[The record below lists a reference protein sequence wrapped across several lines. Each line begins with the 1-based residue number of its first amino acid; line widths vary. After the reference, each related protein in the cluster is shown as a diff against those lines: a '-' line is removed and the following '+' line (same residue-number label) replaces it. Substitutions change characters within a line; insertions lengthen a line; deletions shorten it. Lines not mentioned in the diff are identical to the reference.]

1 MDEHPAGAGVGLSE
15 RLTTTSGAS
24 VRMVSL
30 EFVLRPSVVRHGRSE
45 NSGHSRL
52 AAGEV
57 VNVRLAALASKELT
71 LADADVTRISLVDYP
86 LPIYDAD
93 TAEKSG
99 PPHNAFKLK
108 QLMSA
113 HQGVFIASPEYNASL
128 TPLIK
133 NTIDWISAVR
143 ERGDPPLAAY
153 QNRVFALGGASPG
166 RSGATHSLLALRQVL
181 AVGCGALVLAE
192 QVTVP
197 NAEHAFDDMDEL
209 TDARAA
215 NQLKVVVR
223 KLVDTARLMA

>member
-1 MDEHPAGAGVGLSE
+1 MAVPRILVIPG
-15 RLTTTSGAS
+15 
-24 VRMVSL
+24 SL
-30 EFVLRPSVVRHGRSE
+30 RAKSY
-45 NSGHSRL
+45 
-52 AAGEV
+52 
-57 VNVRLAALASKELT
+57 NVRLAALAGKQLT

-93 TAEKSG
+93 TAEESG

-113 HQGVFIASPEYNASL
+113 HQGIFIASPEYNASL

-133 NTIDWISAVR
+133 NTIDWISVVR
-143 ERGDPPLAAY
+143 ERGEPPLAAY
-153 QNRVFALGGASPG
+153 QNRVFALGGASPR
-166 RSGATHSLLALRQVL
+166 RSGASHSLLALRQVL

-209 TDARAA
+209 TDAGAA

-223 KLVDTARLMA
+223 KLVDTARLLA

>member
-1 MDEHPAGAGVGLSE
+1 MAVPRILVIPG
-15 RLTTTSGAS
+15 
-24 VRMVSL
+24 SL
-30 EFVLRPSVVRHGRSE
+30 RAKSY
-45 NSGHSRL
+45 
-52 AAGEV
+52 
-57 VNVRLAALASKELT
+57 NVRLAALASKQLT

-93 TAEKSG
+93 TAEESG

-113 HQGVFIASPEYNASL
+113 HQGIFIASPEYNASL

-133 NTIDWISAVR
+133 NTIDWISVVR
-143 ERGDPPLAAY
+143 ERGEPPLAAY
-153 QNRVFALGGASPG
+153 QNRVFALGGASPR
-166 RSGATHSLLALRQVL
+166 RSGASHSLLALRQVL

-209 TDARAA
+209 TDVGAA

-223 KLVDTARLMA
+223 KLVDTARLLA

>member
-1 MDEHPAGAGVGLSE
+1 MAVPRILVIPG
-15 RLTTTSGAS
+15 
-24 VRMVSL
+24 SL
-30 EFVLRPSVVRHGRSE
+30 RAKSY
-45 NSGHSRL
+45 
-52 AAGEV
+52 
-57 VNVRLAALASKELT
+57 NVRLAALASKQLT

-93 TAEKSG
+93 TAEESG

-113 HQGVFIASPEYNASL
+113 HQGIFIASPEYNVSL

-133 NTIDWISAVR
+133 NTIDGISVIR
-143 ERGDPPLAAY
+143 ERGEPPLAAY
-153 QNRVFALGGASPG
+153 QNRVFALGGASPR
-166 RSGATHSLLALRQVL
+166 RSGASHSLLALRQVL

-209 TDARAA
+209 TDAGAA

-223 KLVDTARLMA
+223 KLVDTAKLLA

>member
-1 MDEHPAGAGVGLSE
+1 MAVPRILVIPG
-15 RLTTTSGAS
+15 
-24 VRMVSL
+24 SL
-30 EFVLRPSVVRHGRSE
+30 RAKSY
-45 NSGHSRL
+45 
-52 AAGEV
+52 
-57 VNVRLAALASKELT
+57 NVRLAALASKQLT

-93 TAEKSG
+93 TAEESG

-108 QLMSA
+108 QLISA
-113 HQGVFIASPEYNASL
+113 HQGIFIASPEYNASL

-133 NTIDWISAVR
+133 NTIDWISVVR
-143 ERGDPPLAAY
+143 ERGEPPLAAY
-153 QNRVFALGGASPG
+153 QNRVFALGGASPR
-166 RSGATHSLLALRQVL
+166 RSGASHSLLALRQVL

-209 TDARAA
+209 TDMGAA

-223 KLVDTARLMA
+223 KLVDTARLLA

>member
-1 MDEHPAGAGVGLSE
+1 
-15 RLTTTSGAS
+15 
-24 VRMVSL
+24 
-30 EFVLRPSVVRHGRSE
+30 
-45 NSGHSRL
+45 
-52 AAGEV
+52 
-57 VNVRLAALASKELT
+57 VRLAAHASKQLT

-93 TAEKSG
+93 TAEESG

-113 HQGVFIASPEYNASL
+113 HQGIFIASPEYNASL

-133 NTIDWISAVR
+133 NTIDWISVIR
-143 ERGDPPLAAY
+143 ERGEPPLAAY
-153 QNRVFALGGASPG
+153 QNRVFALGGASPR
-166 RSGATHSLLALRQVL
+166 RSGASHSLLALRQVL

-209 TDARAA
+209 TDAGAA

-223 KLVDTARLMA
+223 KLVDTARLLA

>member
-1 MDEHPAGAGVGLSE
+1 MAVPKILVIPG
-15 RLTTTSGAS
+15 
-24 VRMVSL
+24 SL
-30 EFVLRPSVVRHGRSE
+30 RAKSY
-45 NSGHSRL
+45 
-52 AAGEV
+52 
-57 VNVRLAALASKELT
+57 NVRLAALASKELT

-143 ERGDPPLAAY
+143 ERGEPRLAAY